1 VIDRRAFISG
11 ITVGL
16 LAAPLAGEGQQPE
29 KGPVIGFLHPGV
41 PDPVVPAITALRQG
55 LQGLGYIEGQNIRL
69 EYRWAGGRLEK
80 LPGLAADLVRL
91 NVDVIY
97 AVGPQAI
104 RTALGASRTI
114 AIVGS
119 DLEGDPIESGFV
131 ASYARPGGN
140 ITGLFLDLPGLTGK
154 WLQLVR
160 EVAPATRRVA
170 ALWDASTGPH
180 QLRALTVA
188 AKAAA
193 MELQVL
199 EVRRPAEYEDILKT
213 AMRGRPHALIQLSSP
228 LIRQASR
235 RVAEFTVANRLPAIS
250 MFIEFAAS
258 GGLMAYGPD
267 LPLFF
272 RRAASLVD
280 KILKGAR
287 SADLPI
293 ERPEKFELVINLKTA
308 KALGLTIPP
317 SLLQRA
323 DRVIE

>member
-1 VIDRRAFISG
+1 VDRRVFIG
-11 ITVGL
+11 TLAGGL
-16 LAAPLAGEGQQPE
+16 LAAPLAAPAEQAG
-29 KGPVIGFLHPGV
+29 KGPVIGLLHPGV
-41 PDPVVPAITALRQG
+41 PDPVVPGITALLQG
-55 LQGLGYIEGQNIRL
+55 LQALGYIEGQNIRL

-80 LPGLAADLVRL
+80 LPSLAADLVRL

-97 AVGPQAI
+97 AIGPQAI
-104 RTALGASRTI
+104 RVARGASRTI
-114 AIVGS
+114 AIVGT
-119 DLEGDPIESGFV
+119 DLEGDPVESGFV

-170 ALWDASTGPH
+170 ALWDATTGPH
-180 QLRALTVA
+180 QLRALTLA

-199 EVRRPAEYEDILKT
+199 EVRRPSEYEDILKT

-235 RVAEFTVANRLPAIS
+235 RVAEFTVENRLPAIS

-272 RRAASLVD
+272 TRAASLVD
-280 KILKGAR
+280 KILKGVKPG
-287 SADLPI
+287 DLPI
-293 ERPEKFELVINLKTA
+293 ELPTKFELVINLKTA
-308 KALGLTIPP
+308 KALGLTIPQ

-323 DRVIE
+323 DQVIE

>member
-1 VIDRRAFISG
+1 MERRAFLGSLAG
-11 ITVGL
+11 GL
-16 LAAPLAGEGQQPE
+16 LAAPLGAGAQQAE
-29 KGPVIGFLHPGV
+29 KGPLIGLLHPGV
-41 PDPVVPAITALRQG
+41 PDPAVPAITALRQG
-55 LQGLGYIEGQNIRL
+55 LHGLGYIEGQNIRL

-97 AVGPQAI
+97 AIGPQGTRAA
-104 RTALGASRTI
+104 RDASRTI
-114 AIVGS
+114 AIVGT
-119 DLEGDPIESGFV
+119 DLEGDPVASGFV

-140 ITGLFLDLPGLTGK
+140 VTGLFLDLPGLTGK

-170 ALWDASTGPH
+170 ALWDATTGPH

-188 AKAAA
+188 AKAVA

-213 AMRGRPHALIQLSSP
+213 AMRRRPHALVQLSSP
-228 LIRQASR
+228 LLRQASQ
-235 RVAEFTVANRLPAIS
+235 RVAEFTVENRLPAIS
-250 MFIEFAAS
+250 MFIEFAES
-258 GGLMAYGPD
+258 GGLMTYGPD

-272 RRAASLVD
+272 KRGASLVD

-287 SADLPI
+287 PADLPI
-293 ERPEKFELVINLKTA
+293 ELPTKFDLIINLKTA

-317 SLLQRA
+317 SLLARA
-323 DRVIE
+323 DQVIE

>member
-1 VIDRRAFISG
+1 VDRRVFIG
-11 ITVGL
+11 TLAGGL
-16 LAAPLAGEGQQPE
+16 LAAPLAAPAEQAG
-29 KGPVIGFLHPGV
+29 KGPVIGLLHPGV
-41 PDPVVPAITALRQG
+41 PDPVVPAITALLQG
-55 LQGLGYIEGQNIRL
+55 LQALGYIEGQNLRL

-80 LPGLAADLVRL
+80 LPSLAADLVRL

-97 AVGPQAI
+97 AIGPQAI
-104 RTALGASRTI
+104 RVARGASRTI
-114 AIVGS
+114 AIVGT
-119 DLEGDPIESGFV
+119 DLEGDPVEIGFV

-170 ALWDASTGPH
+170 ALWDATTGPH
-180 QLRALTVA
+180 QLRALTLA

-199 EVRRPAEYEDILKT
+199 EVRRPSEYEDILKT

-235 RVAEFTVANRLPAIS
+235 RVAEFTVENRLPAIS

-258 GGLMAYGPD
+258 GGLMSYGPD

-280 KILKGAR
+280 KILKGAKPG
-287 SADLPI
+287 DLPI
-293 ERPEKFELVINLKTA
+293 ELPTKFELVINLRTA

-323 DRVIE
+323 DQVIE

>member
-1 VIDRRAFISG
+1 
-11 ITVGL
+11 
-16 LAAPLAGEGQQPE
+16 
-29 KGPVIGFLHPGV
+29 
-41 PDPVVPAITALRQG
+41 
-55 LQGLGYIEGQNIRL
+55 LQGLGYIEGQNVRL

-213 AMRGRPHALIQLSSP
+213 AMRRRPHALIQLSSP

-235 RVAEFTVANRLPAIS
+235 RVAEFTVENRLPAIS
-250 MFIEFAAS
+250 MFVEFAES
-258 GGLMAYGPD
+258 GGLMTYGPD

-272 RRAASLVD
+272 RRGASLVD
-280 KILKGAR
+280 KILKGAKPG
-287 SADLPI
+287 DLPI
-293 ERPEKFELVINLKTA
+293 ELPTKFELVINLKTA

-317 SLLQRA
+317 SLLLRA
-323 DRVIE
+323 DQVIE

>member
-1 VIDRRAFISG
+1 MERRAFISG
-11 ITVGL
+11 ITLSL
-16 LAAPLAGEGQQPE
+16 LAARLAAEAQQAG

-41 PDPVVPAITALRQG
+41 ADPVAPAVTALRQG
-55 LQGLGYIEGQNIRL
+55 LHGLGYVEGQNSRF

-80 LPGLAADLVRL
+80 LPSLAADLVRL
-91 NVDVIY
+91 NSDVIV

-104 RTALGASRTI
+104 RAVLGASRTI

-119 DLEGDPIESGFV
+119 DLETDPVESGFV
-131 ASYARPGGN
+131 ASYARPSGN

-170 ALWDASTGPH
+170 ALWDASTGAD

-188 AKAAA
+188 AEAAA

-199 EVRRPAEYEDILKT
+199 EVRRPAVYEDILKT
-213 AMRGRPHALIQLSSP
+213 ALRRRPHALIQLSSP
-228 LIRQASR
+228 LIRQVSR
-235 RVAEFTVANRLPAIS
+235 RVAEFTVEHRLPAIS
-250 MFIEFAAS
+250 MFVEFAES

-272 RRAASLVD
+272 KRQVFLVD
-280 KILKGAR
+280 KILKGAKP
-287 SADLPI
+287 ADLPI
-293 ERPEKFELVINLKTA
+293 ETPTKFKLVINLKTA

-323 DRVIE
+323 DQVIE

>member
-1 VIDRRAFISG
+1 MDRRTFLETLAWS
-11 ITVGL
+11 L
-16 LAAPLAGEGQQPE
+16 LAAPLVGEAKQAE
-29 KGPVIGFLHPGV
+29 KGPVIGLLHPGV
-41 PDPVVPAITALRQG
+41 PDPAVPAITALRQG
-55 LQGLGYIEGQNIRL
+55 LHELGYIEGQNIRL

-91 NVDVIY
+91 KVDVIY
-97 AVGPQAI
+97 AIGPQGTRAA
-104 RTALGASRTI
+104 RDASRTI
-114 AIVGS
+114 AIVGT
-119 DLEGDPIESGFV
+119 DLEGDPVESGFV

-140 ITGLFLDLPGLTGK
+140 ITGLFLDLPELTGK

-170 ALWDASTGPH
+170 ALWDATTGPH

-213 AMRGRPHALIQLSSP
+213 AMRRRPHALIQLSSP
-228 LIRQASR
+228 LIRQVSR
-235 RVAEFTVANRLPAIS
+235 RVAEFTVENRLPALS
-250 MFIEFAAS
+250 MFIEFAES
-258 GGLMAYGPD
+258 GGLMTYGPD

-272 RRAASLVD
+272 KRGASLVD

-287 SADLPI
+287 PADLPI
-293 ERPEKFELVINLKTA
+293 ELPTKFELVINLKTA

-317 SLLQRA
+317 SLLARA
-323 DRVIE
+323 DQVIE

>member
-1 VIDRRAFISG
+1 MDRRTFLG
-11 ITVGL
+11 TLTGGL
-16 LAAPLAGEGQQPE
+16 LAAPLAARAQQAG

-41 PDPVVPAITALRQG
+41 PDPAVNPAITALRQG
-55 LQGLGYIEGQNIRL
+55 LHELGYIEGQNIRL

-91 NVDVIY
+91 KVDVIY
-97 AVGPQAI
+97 AIGPQGTRAA
-104 RTALGASRTI
+104 RDASRTI
-114 AIVGS
+114 AIVGT
-119 DLEGDPIESGFV
+119 DLEGDPVEAGFV

-140 ITGLFLDLPGLTGK
+140 ITGLFLDQPGLTGK

-160 EVAPATRRVA
+160 EVAPATQRVA
-170 ALWDASTGPH
+170 ALWDTTTGSH

-213 AMRGRPHALIQLSSP
+213 AMRRRPHALIQLSSP
-228 LIRQASR
+228 LIRQVSR
-235 RVAEFTVANRLPAIS
+235 RVAEFTVENRLPALS
-250 MFIEFAAS
+250 MFIEFAES
-258 GGLMAYGPD
+258 GGLMTYGPD

-272 RRAASLVD
+272 KRAAFLVD
-280 KILKGAR
+280 KILKGAKPGE
-287 SADLPI
+287 LPI
-293 ERPEKFELVINLKTA
+293 ERPEKFDLIINLKTA

-317 SLLQRA
+317 SLLARA
-323 DRVIE
+323 DQVIE

>member
-1 VIDRRAFISG
+1 VDRRVFIG
-11 ITVGL
+11 TLAGGL
-16 LAAPLAGEGQQPE
+16 LAAPLAAPAEQAG
-29 KGPVIGFLHPGV
+29 KGPVIGLLHPGV
-41 PDPVVPAITALRQG
+41 PDPVVPAITALLQG
-55 LQGLGYIEGQNIRL
+55 LQALGYIEGQNLRL

-80 LPGLAADLVRL
+80 LPSLAADLVRL

-97 AVGPQAI
+97 AIGPQAI
-104 RTALGASRTI
+104 RVARGASRTI
-114 AIVGS
+114 AIVGT
-119 DLEGDPIESGFV
+119 DLEGDPVEIGFV

-154 WLQLVR
+154 WLQLVS

-170 ALWDASTGPH
+170 ALWDATTGPH
-180 QLRALTVA
+180 QLRALTLA

-199 EVRRPAEYEDILKT
+199 EVRRPSEYEDILKT

-235 RVAEFTVANRLPAIS
+235 RVAEFTVENRLPAIS

-258 GGLMAYGPD
+258 GGLMSYGPD

-280 KILKGAR
+280 KILKGAKPG
-287 SADLPI
+287 DLPI
-293 ERPEKFELVINLKTA
+293 ELPTKFELVINLRTA

-323 DRVIE
+323 DQVIE

>member
-1 VIDRRAFISG
+1 VDRRVFIG
-11 ITVGL
+11 TLAGGL
-16 LAAPLAGEGQQPE
+16 LAAPLAAPAEQAG
-29 KGPVIGFLHPGV
+29 KGPVIGLLHPGV
-41 PDPVVPAITALRQG
+41 PDPVVPAITALLQG
-55 LQGLGYIEGQNIRL
+55 LQALGYIEGQNLRL

-80 LPGLAADLVRL
+80 LPSLAADLVRL

-97 AVGPQAI
+97 AIGPQAI
-104 RTALGASRTI
+104 RVARGASRTI
-114 AIVGS
+114 AIVGT
-119 DLEGDPIESGFV
+119 DLEGDPVESGFV

-170 ALWDASTGPH
+170 ALWDATTGPH
-180 QLRALTVA
+180 QLRALTLA

-199 EVRRPAEYEDILKT
+199 EVRRPSEYEDILKT

-235 RVAEFTVANRLPAIS
+235 RVAEFTVENRLPAIS

-258 GGLMAYGPD
+258 GGLMSYGPD

-280 KILKGAR
+280 KILKGAKPG
-287 SADLPI
+287 DLPI
-293 ERPEKFELVINLKTA
+293 ELPTKFELVINLRTA

-323 DRVIE
+323 DQVIE

>member
-1 VIDRRAFISG
+1 LDRRTFVCTLAG
-11 ITVGL
+11 GL
-16 LAAPLAGEGQQPE
+16 LAAPLAAEAQQPK
-29 KGPVIGFLHPGV
+29 KGAVIGFLHPGV
-41 PDPVVPAITALRQG
+41 PDPVVPAITALREG
-55 LQGLGYIEGQNIRL
+55 LQGLGYIEGQNVRL

-91 NVDVIY
+91 NVDVIF

-114 AIVGS
+114 PIVGS

-180 QLRALTVA
+180 QLRALTIA
-188 AKAAA
+188 AKTAA

-199 EVRRPAEYEDILKT
+199 EVRRPEEYEDVLKT

-235 RVAEFTVANRLPAIS
+235 RVAEFTVENRLPAIS
-250 MFIEFAAS
+250 MFIEFAEG

-267 LPLFF
+267 LPVFF
-272 RRAASLVD
+272 ERATYLVD
-280 KILKGAR
+280 RILKGAKP
-287 SADLPI
+287 ADLPI
-293 ERPEKFELVINLKTA
+293 ERPTKFELVINLKTA
-308 KALGLTIPP
+308 KALGLTIPQ

-323 DRVIE
+323 DQVIE

>member
-1 VIDRRAFISG
+1 MMDRRAFIG
-11 ITVGL
+11 TLTGCL
-16 LAAPLAGEGQQPE
+16 LAAPLAAEGQQVG
-29 KGPVIGFLHPGV
+29 KGSVIGFLHPGV
-41 PDPVVPAITALRQG
+41 PDPVVPAIVALRQG
-55 LQGLGYIEGQNIRL
+55 LQALGYIEGQNIRL
-69 EYRWAGGRLEK
+69 EYRWAGGRLET

-97 AVGPQAI
+97 AIGPQAI
-104 RTALGASRTI
+104 RVARGASRTI
-114 AIVGS
+114 AIVGT
-119 DLEGDPIESGFV
+119 DLEGDPVESGFV

-160 EVAPATRRVA
+160 EVAPATRHVA
-170 ALWDASTGPH
+170 ALWDATTGPH

-213 AMRGRPHALIQLSSP
+213 AMRRRPHALIQLSSP

-235 RVAEFTVANRLPAIS
+235 RVAEFTVENRLPAIS
-250 MFIEFAAS
+250 MFVEFAES
-258 GGLMAYGPD
+258 GGLMTYGPD

-272 RRAASLVD
+272 SRGASLVD
-280 KILKGAR
+280 KILKGAKPG
-287 SADLPI
+287 DLPI
-293 ERPEKFELVINLKTA
+293 ELPTKFELVINLKTA

-317 SLLQRA
+317 SLLLRA
-323 DRVIE
+323 DQVIE